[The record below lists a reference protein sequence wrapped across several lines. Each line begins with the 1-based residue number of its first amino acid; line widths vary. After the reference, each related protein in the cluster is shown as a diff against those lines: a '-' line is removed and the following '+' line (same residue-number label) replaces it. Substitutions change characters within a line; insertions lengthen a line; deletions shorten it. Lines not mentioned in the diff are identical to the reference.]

1 VSERAA
7 GGRIAVLGLG
17 RMGLPVAGRLASRM
31 PPGAVTGFDPVAK
44 RRAAASAAGLDVAA
58 SADAAVRGADV
69 LVLVLPGAAEVE
81 ELVAGAEGASI
92 LDLLVDGATVLDL
105 TSTDPRVAER
115 AARAMATGRAGP
127 TGGAGRVGRAGDVGR
142 AVRAGD
148 VGRAGRVGW
157 VAAPM
162 GGGVA
167 GAGSG
172 GLTLYVGGTPG
183 DVERV
188 RPLLDALADPVAGGR
203 VELAGAGPGDGCTA
217 KLLVN
222 ALWFGQVAAAAEALQ
237 IGRERGLDP
246 SRLVGLLA
254 RSAAGGAVLEG
265 YGQAIVDDEPLAVFG
280 LDRVVEELEIVRGL
294 AADAG
299 TDARIAEL
307 VARLHREAVAEFG
320 PVDGELLVARLI
332 ARRSARPGPATPDHA
347 TRGD

>member
-1 VSERAA
+1 MSERAD
-7 GGRIAVLGLG
+7 GGRIAVLGMG

-58 SADAAVRGADV
+58 SAEAAVRGADV
-69 LVLVLPGAAEVE
+69 LVLVLPGSAEVE
-81 ELVAGAEGASI
+81 ELVAGADGASI
-92 LDLLVDGATVLDL
+92 LSLLDAGATVLDL

-115 AARAMATGRAGP
+115 AAHAMATGRPGRAGSD
-127 TGGAGRVGRAGDVGR
+127 GRAGDMGR
-142 AVRAGD
+142 S
-148 VGRAGRVGW
+148 GRVGW
-157 VAAPM
+157 VGAPM

-172 GLTLYVGGTPG
+172 GLTLYVGGAGG

-188 RPLLDALADPVAGGR
+188 RPLLDALADPAGGGR

-222 ALWFGQVAAAAEALQ
+222 ALWFGQVAAAAEVLQ

-280 LDRVVEELEIVRGL
+280 LDRVVEELEVVRGL

-299 TDARIAEL
+299 TDARLADL
-307 VARLHREAVAEFG
+307 VARLHREALAEFG

-332 ARRSARPGPATPDHA
+332 ARRSGRSG
-347 TRGD
+347 

>member
-44 RRAAASAAGLDVAA
+44 RRAAASAAGLGVAA
-58 SADAAVRGADV
+58 TAEEAVRGADV
-69 LVLVLPGAAEVE
+69 LVLVLPGSAEVE

-115 AARAMATGRAGP
+115 AARAMATGRAG
-127 TGGAGRVGRAGDVGR
+127 RVGSEG
-142 AVRAGD
+142 RAGD

-157 VAAPM
+157 VGAPM

-172 GLTLYVGGTPG
+172 GLTLYVGGAEG
-183 DVERV
+183 DVGRV
-188 RPLLDALADPVAGGR
+188 RSLLDALADPASGGR

-222 ALWFGQVAAAAEALQ
+222 ALWFGQVAATAEALQ

-265 YGQAIVDDEPLAVFG
+265 YGQAIVGDEPLAVFG

-299 TDARIAEL
+299 TDARIADL
-307 VARLHREAVAEFG
+307 VARLHREALAEFG

-332 ARRSARPGPATPDHA
+332 TRRSARPGSATPDAA

>member
-1 VSERAA
+1 M
-7 GGRIAVLGLG
+7 GLG

-58 SADAAVRGADV
+58 SAEAAVRGADV
-69 LVLVLPGAAEVE
+69 LVLVLPGSAEVE
-81 ELVAGAEGASI
+81 EFVAGADGASI
-92 LDLLVDGATVLDL
+92 LNLLEAGATVLDL

-115 AARAMATGRAGP
+115 AAHAMATGRPGRAGSD
-127 TGGAGRVGRAGDVGR
+127 GRAGDMGR
-142 AVRAGD
+142 P
-148 VGRAGRVGW
+148 GRVGW
-157 VAAPM
+157 VGAPM

-172 GLTLYVGGTPG
+172 GLTLYVGGAAG

-188 RPLLDALADPVAGGR
+188 RPLLDALADPAGGGR

-222 ALWFGQVAAAAEALQ
+222 ALWFGQVAAAAEVLQ

-299 TDARIAEL
+299 TDARLADL
-307 VARLHREAVAEFG
+307 VARLHREALAEFG

-332 ARRSARPGPATPDHA
+332 ARRSGRSGSPSPDRA

>member
-1 VSERAA
+1 M
-7 GGRIAVLGLG
+7 GLG

-31 PPGAVTGFDPVAK
+31 PPGAVTGFDPLAE
-44 RRAAASAAGLDVAA
+44 RRAAASAAGLAVAA
-58 SADAAVRGADV
+58 SAEAAVRGADV
-69 LVLVLPGAAEVE
+69 LVLVLPGSAEVE
-81 ELVAGAEGASI
+81 ALVAGAEGASI
-92 LDLLVDGATVLDL
+92 LNLLEAGATVLDL

-115 AARAMATGRAGP
+115 AARAMAIGRPGRAGSE
-127 TGGAGRVGRAGDVGR
+127 GRAGDVGPS
-142 AVRAGD
+142 
-148 VGRAGRVGW
+148 GRVGW
-157 VAAPM
+157 VGAPM

-167 GAGSG
+167 GAASG
-172 GLTLYVGGTPG
+172 GLTLFVGGAAD
-183 DVERV
+183 DVGRV

-222 ALWFGQVAAAAEALQ
+222 TLWFGQVAAVAEALQ
-237 IGRERGLDP
+237 IGRDRGLDR

-307 VARLHREAVAEFG
+307 VARLHREALAEFG

-332 ARRSARPGPATPDHA
+332 ARRTARPGSPTPDHA

>member
-44 RRAAASAAGLDVAA
+44 RRAAASAAGLGVAA
-58 SADAAVRGADV
+58 TAEEAVRGADV
-69 LVLVLPGAAEVE
+69 LVLVLPGSAEVE
-81 ELVAGAEGASI
+81 ALVAGAEGASI

-115 AARAMATGRAGP
+115 AARAMATGRAGR
-127 TGGAGRVGRAGDVGR
+127 TGSEGRAGDVGPS
-142 AVRAGD
+142 
-148 VGRAGRVGW
+148 GRVGW
-157 VAAPM
+157 VGAPM

-172 GLTLYVGGTPG
+172 GLTLYVGGAAG

-203 VELAGAGPGDGCTA
+203 VELAGAGPGAGCTA

-237 IGRERGLDP
+237 IGRDRGLDP

-294 AADAG
+294 ASDAG

-307 VARLHREAVAEFG
+307 VARLHREALAEFG

>member
-17 RMGLPVAGRLASRM
+17 RMGLPVAGRLSSRM
-31 PPGAVTGFDPVAK
+31 PPGAVTGFDPAAK

-58 SADAAVRGADV
+58 TAEAAVRGADV
-69 LVLVLPGAAEVE
+69 LVLVLPGSAEVE
-81 ELVAGAEGASI
+81 ALVAGAEGASI
-92 LDLLVDGATVLDL
+92 LNLLDDGATVLDL

-115 AARAMATGRAGP
+115 AARAMATGRP
-127 TGGAGRVGRAGDVGR
+127 GRVGSEGRAGDVGR
-142 AVRAGD
+142 S
-148 VGRAGRVGW
+148 GRVGW
-157 VAAPM
+157 VGAPM

-188 RPLLDALADPVAGGR
+188 RPLLDALADPVTGGR

-254 RSAAGGAVLEG
+254 RSAAGGTVLEG

-294 AADAG
+294 ASDVG

-307 VARLHREAVAEFG
+307 VARLHREALAEFG